1 MKIEFTRAEI
11 ERIILDHANKLVPSA
26 EFDQVKD
33 VSYRGLPD
41 AIIVE
46 KQDAGGVK

>member
-11 ERIILDHANKLVPSA
+11 ERIILDHANTLIPSA
-26 EFDQVKD
+26 EFNHVKD
-33 VSYRGLPD
+33 IGYRSLPD

-46 KQDAGGVK
+46 KQDAAQ